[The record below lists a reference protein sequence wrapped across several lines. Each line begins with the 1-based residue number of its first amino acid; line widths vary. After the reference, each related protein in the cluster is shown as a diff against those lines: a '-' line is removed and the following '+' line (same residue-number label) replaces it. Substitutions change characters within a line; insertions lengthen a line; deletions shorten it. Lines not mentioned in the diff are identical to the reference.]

1 MLKFT
6 IILFRLPSFKRI
18 SYPRMG
24 FYSNEQKEEINSRP
38 GLSSQSRYS

>member
-24 FYSNEQKEEINSRP
+24 FYSNDQKKEINSR
-38 GLSSQSRYS
+38 GLSSQSKYS